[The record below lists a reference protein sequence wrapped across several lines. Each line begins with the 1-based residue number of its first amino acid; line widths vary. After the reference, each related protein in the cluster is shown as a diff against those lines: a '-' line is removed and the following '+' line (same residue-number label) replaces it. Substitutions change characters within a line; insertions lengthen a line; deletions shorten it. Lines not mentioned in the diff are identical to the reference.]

1 MRETGRQQASLGKY
15 FTCRNRPIGG
25 GIVSVENRMRYR
37 VTFMERT
44 DGKGNPSEKP
54 PDYVEIDLAPGV
66 VIDRTFVER
75 DEPVAEHVEEQL
87 EEDDS
92 FLSIGSETWDYEV
105 ADDRK
110 GEFLDALRNSKMAIE
125 CVSLDDEPAVP

>member
-15 FTCRNRPIGG
+15 FTFRNRPFGG
-25 GIVSVENRMRYR
+25 GIVSVENCMRYR

-92 FLSIGSETWDYEV
+92 FLSVGSETWDYEV
-105 ADDRK
+105 ADGRK
-110 GEFLDALRNSKMAIE
+110 DEFLDALRNSKMAIE